1 MIYSQLNNQ
10 DNNQNNNQNNKQIH
24 RRDSHN
30 KNAIVDCK
38 FCICSRDYVSLI
50 LYRLVTILIILIIII
65 IITYCSIEYTHPEE
79 NSTSHSYLPYLLF
92 T

>member
-10 DNNQNNNQNNKQIH
+10 DNKQNNNEIH
-24 RRDSHN
+24 RKYSHN

-38 FCICSRDYVSLI
+38 LCICSRDYVSLI
-50 LYRLVTILIILIIII
+50 LYRLIAILIILILIII
-65 IITYCSIEYTHPEE
+65 IRYCFIEYTHPPE
-79 NSTSHSYLPYLLF
+79 NSTSQSYLPYLLF